1 MSKLRDILNKKKQEE
16 VPQEQ
21 SEPKTIIQK
30 YNRTWVSRV
39 ALHQG
44 FEINDDDAKVDGIL
58 SALNRKDGQC
68 PCGGN
73 GAQFKCPCVVMRT
86 KGICKC
92 GLFKTIEDRKITNT
106 SSTAKIKTNDE

>member
-1 MSKLRDILNKKKQEE
+1 MSRLKDILSKKSTQGTVQEPQEE
-16 VPQEQ
+16 
-21 SEPKTIIQK
+21 KINLQK

-44 FEINDDDAKVDGIL
+44 FEVSDNNKKVEGIL
-58 SALNRKDGQC
+58 AALNRRDGQC

-73 GAQFKCPCVVMRT
+73 GAQFRCPCIIMRS

-92 GLFKTIEDRKITNT
+92 GLFKTIEDRKVTST
-106 SSTAKIKTNDE
+106 SSSAKIKVNEE